1 MNPTTQN
8 ATFFERVESILVY
21 VTTLLVIIGFIPSN
35 IIPFDSAKTVFI
47 SIGMILAFIA
57 YMIGVVKTNSI
68 SLPKGPLA
76 YTIYLSILSI
86 IISSLTTNNF
96 SKSFFGQ
103 GFELYSGALVI
114 VFLLT
119 TLFSSKFFEGK
130 NTRISTIYSV
140 LTISY
145 IVVFIF
151 QAMKIFGGDGFL
163 TLGVFTTTTSSLLGR
178 WVDFSIFSTV
188 ILLLSLFLIRFLG
201 SSGVGKFLSILLF
214 TISGIAVIVTN
225 VINSWVII
233 FLATLLFIISETL
246 FSHKNSETK
255 KTIFERIPK
264 LALILMIASVFAYFG
279 HNKIGEV
286 VYKVFKINSIEIGLP
301 WQFTLDIGTGT
312 IKESP
317 LFGSGPNRFTYE
329 FLKYKPSSINST
341 PFWGVEF
348 KSGVGTIPTLFI
360 NQGLLG
366 TVLWLV
372 FLAYIIM
379 LAVNIIRNDKSE
391 GFKKFIIQS
400 SLYITLSLWFINIIY
415 SPSHAVVFITFLF
428 TGILLSQ
435 LPKDNKFYSVSDFKL
450 GSGSLIKKVSALL
463 PFVIILAFVFIGLNY
478 IKKTIAIAYFQRGI
492 AVVTDNQ
499 TKDNIDKSE
508 KYFNT
513 ALKWDRYDV
522 YYQALTELTNVKI
535 SIIIQDLV
543 RKNTTPTKA
552 EIDSLAALIT
562 QGIEF
567 SKKAIAIDSTNY
579 YNYTSMARVS
589 ESVSSLNVNGAY
601 ENARGAYTEAIKYN
615 PYNPFLYL
623 SIARLDAL
631 KGNFDVSKQ
640 NIQRALILKPDYL
653 DAVYLLSQVQ
663 TQNREINNAIQS
675 TKVAI
680 QIDPSNPVMFFQLG
694 LLYYNNKNYINAGE
708 AFAKAVS
715 INGQYANAKY
725 FLGLSYAMTGQ
736 RQEAIKEFEDLS
748 ITNPDNKEVSFIL
761 SNLKSG
767 RSPFTDAKPP
777 VDSKPEKRAKL
788 PITEKSSSKSK
799 STN

>member
-1 MNPTTQN
+1 
-8 ATFFERVESILVY
+8 
-21 VTTLLVIIGFIPSN
+21 
-35 IIPFDSAKTVFI
+35 
-47 SIGMILAFIA
+47 
-57 YMIGVVKTNSI
+57 
-68 SLPKGPLA
+68 
-76 YTIYLSILSI
+76 
-86 IISSLTTNNF
+86 
-96 SKSFFGQ
+96 
-103 GFELYSGALVI
+103 
-114 VFLLT
+114 
-119 TLFSSKFFEGK
+119 
-130 NTRISTIYSV
+130 
-140 LTISY
+140 
-145 IVVFIF
+145 
-151 QAMKIFGGDGFL
+151 
-163 TLGVFTTTTSSLLGR
+163 
-178 WVDFSIFSTV
+178 
-188 ILLLSLFLIRFLG
+188 
-201 SSGVGKFLSILLF
+201 
-214 TISGIAVIVTN
+214 
-225 VINSWVII
+225 
-233 FLATLLFIISETL
+233 
-246 FSHKNSETK
+246 
-255 KTIFERIPK
+255 
-264 LALILMIASVFAYFG
+264 
-279 HNKIGEV
+279 
-286 VYKVFKINSIEIGLP
+286 
-301 WQFTLDIGTGT
+301 
-312 IKESP
+312 
-317 LFGSGPNRFTYE
+317 
-329 FLKYKPSSINST
+329 
-341 PFWGVEF
+341 
-348 KSGVGTIPTLFI
+348 
-360 NQGLLG
+360 
-366 TVLWLV
+366 
-372 FLAYIIM
+372 
-379 LAVNIIRNDKSE
+379 
-391 GFKKFIIQS
+391 
-400 SLYITLSLWFINIIY
+400 
-415 SPSHAVVFITFLF
+415 
-428 TGILLSQ
+428 
-435 LPKDNKFYSVSDFKL
+435 
-450 GSGSLIKKVSALL
+450 
-463 PFVIILAFVFIGLNY
+463 
-478 IKKTIAIAYFQRGI
+478 
-492 AVVTDNQ
+492 
-499 TKDNIDKSE
+499 
-508 KYFNT
+508 
-513 ALKWDRYDV
+513 LKWDRYDV

-694 LLYYNNKNYINAGE
+694 LLYYNNKDYVNAGE

>member
-21 VTTLLVIIGFIPSN
+21 TTTLLVIIGFIPSN

-86 IISSLTTNNF
+86 IISSLNTNNF

-103 GFELYSGALVI
+103 GFELYSGALI
-114 VFLLT
+114 IIFLLT
-119 TLFSSKFFEGK
+119 ILFSSKFFEGK

-145 IVVFIF
+145 IITFIF
-151 QAMKIFGGDGFL
+151 QAIKIFGGEGFM
-163 TLGVFTTTTSSLLGR
+163 TLGVFLTTTSSLLGR

-214 TISGIAVIVTN
+214 TISGIGVIVTN
-225 VINSWVII
+225 VTNSWVII
-233 FLATLLFIISETL
+233 FLATLLFIISETI
-246 FSHKNSETK
+246 FSNKNSEIK

-264 LALILMIASVFAYFG
+264 LALVLMIASVFAYFG
-279 HNKIGEV
+279 HNKIGEA

-301 WQFTLDIGTGT
+301 WQFTLDIGAGT

-435 LPKDNKFYSVSDFKL
+435 LPKDNKFYSISDFKL

-492 AVVTDNQ
+492 AVVSGNQ

-508 KYFNT
+508 KYFNK
-513 ALKWDRYDV
+513 ALKWDSYDV

-680 QIDPSNPVMFFQLG
+680 QIDPNNPIMFFQLG
-694 LLYYNNKNYINAGE
+694 LLYYNNKDYVNAGE

-748 ITNPDNKEVSFIL
+748 LTNPDNKEVSFIL
-761 SNLKSG
+761 NNLKSG
-767 RSPFTDAKPP
+767 RSPFADARPP

-788 PITEKSSSKSK
+788 PLTEKSSSKSK

>member
-694 LLYYNNKNYINAGE
+694 LLYYNNKDYVNAGE

-748 ITNPDNKEVSFIL
+748 LTNPDNKEVSFIL
-761 SNLKSG
+761 NNLKSG
-767 RSPFTDAKPP
+767 RSPFADARPP

-788 PITEKSSSKSK
+788 PLTEKSSSKSK

>member
-492 AVVTDNQ
+492 AVVTGNQ

-680 QIDPSNPVMFFQLG
+680 QIDPNNPIMFFQLG
-694 LLYYNNKNYINAGE
+694 LLYYNNKDYVNAGE

-748 ITNPDNKEVSFIL
+748 LTNPDNKEVSFIL
-761 SNLKSG
+761 NNLKSG
-767 RSPFTDAKPP
+767 RSPFADARPP

-788 PITEKSSSKSK
+788 PLTEKSSSKSK

>member
-492 AVVTDNQ
+492 AVVTGNQ

-694 LLYYNNKNYINAGE
+694 LLYYNNKDYVNAGE